1 MPYPSALH
9 PSSHL
14 PNPFSLISRPS
25 PLVQIPIFS
34 PLLPQTSPP
43 PSHPPSSRTLFIHP
57 SNTPHFSP
65 HTSYPPS
72 HFRPIHSL
80 LITHYSSLIP
90 PPSSLM
96 PHTSFP
102 ILHTHPL
109 YLMTLPLIPAL
120 SLSYLPS
127 LLLPHPSSFIRHP
140 FSLICIPSTI
150 ILLSHT
156 SSPHLHL
163 ISSLT
168 HPPSF
173 LLSQP
178 SSPLSLIP
186 HLSHLLSSLKPHL
199 LPYTSCTPSYS
210 TSSFLPNH

>member
-1 MPYPSALH
+1 MYYLLPHISSPTSSPPSDLISSLKPHNLPLLPQHSISNFIPHALYLMPYPSALH

-14 PNPFSLISRPS
+14 PNPFSLISSPS
-25 PLVQIPIFS
+25 PLVQFPIFS

-109 YLMTLPLIPAL
+109 YLMTLPLIP
-120 SLSYLPS
+120 
-127 LLLPHPSSFIRHP
+127 
-140 FSLICIPSTI
+140 
-150 ILLSHT
+150 
-156 SSPHLHL
+156 
-163 ISSLT
+163 
-168 HPPSF
+168 
-173 LLSQP
+173 
-178 SSPLSLIP
+178 
-186 HLSHLLSSLKPHL
+186 
-199 LPYTSCTPSYS
+199 
-210 TSSFLPNH
+210 